1 VLSRVRSGPPSLTSR
16 SAIRAANLCTL
27 SQRPDQGMFLGVAQM
42 VEVGKLQHALVGSG
56 STTIVSRNFFRG
68 LNA

>member
-1 VLSRVRSGPPSLTSR
+1 
-16 SAIRAANLCTL
+16 
-27 SQRPDQGMFLGVAQM
+27 MFLGVAQM